1 MQAGESRSPAADAQ
15 PGGGVLATGRRC
27 PVFDGQRR
35 LTRETQLLL
44 EIRTTREERSKLT
57 TKRILSKRAVAAG
70 AVVLLGAGLAAC
82 SSSTT
87 STPSST
93 SSTGTGGSTASRSN
107 APALVMESS
116 PEETLTDNFNPF
128 DGASPIQ
135 GMGATGLVYE
145 PLLTFDLANPAQT
158 PYPMLATSYTWGPGG
173 KSITFAIRQGV
184 KWNDGQPMTAADV
197 AFTYQ
202 YVLKSTSSKT
212 DNINFTGLPATT
224 TVTTSGNNVTLSF
237 PTPEYMNLLNIAG
250 EAILPQHIWS
260 TVTDPAHFNVPKP
273 VGSGPYLLGNFTNQ
287 GYTRVANPSY
297 WQPVPVKKVYFP
309 DYTGN
314 VPAQNALFAGQ
325 IDWTGNYIPGLQ
337 QHFIQQ
343 DPAHNYAFEG
353 SNSSGALYPNLTTG
367 PTADLQVRKA
377 MGVAIN
383 RQLMGSG

>member
-1 MQAGESRSPAADAQ
+1 M
-15 PGGGVLATGRRC
+15 
-27 PVFDGQRR
+27 
-35 LTRETQLLL
+35 
-44 EIRTTREERSKLT
+44 
-57 TKRILSKRAVAAG
+57 
-70 AVVLLGAGLAAC
+70 LLGAGLAAC
-82 SSSTT
+82 SSSTS

-93 SSTGTGGSTASRSN
+93 SSTGGSTAGGSN

-128 DGASPIQ
+128 DGASPTK

-145 PLLTFDLANPAQT
+145 PLLTFDLANPAQA

-197 AFTYQ
+197 AFTFQ

-237 PTPEYMNLLNIAG
+237 QSPEYMNLLNIGG

-260 TVTDPAHFNVPKP
+260 TVTDPAHFNDPKP
-273 VGSGPYLLGNFTNQ
+273 VGTGPYTLGNFTNQ
-287 GYTRVANPSY
+287 GYTMVANPSY
-297 WQPVPVKKVYFP
+297 GQPGPVKKGFFP
-309 DYTGN
+309 HHTGN
-314 VPAQNALFAGQ
+314 VPAQNALVAGQ

-337 QHFIQQ
+337 QNF
-343 DPAHNYAFEG
+343 
-353 SNSSGALYPNLTTG
+353 
-367 PTADLQVRKA
+367 
-377 MGVAIN
+377 
-383 RQLMGSG
+383 